1 MSNKEYE
8 IINIRD
14 YLIDG
19 DEKIGEE
26 SLRKKL
32 SDFTCPMNLNVEQ
45 FLKEKAIEFTKRNQS
60 VTYLV
65 FLSDAST
72 LVGYFTLAL
81 KSITVKEGIL
91 SKTIQRKISR
101 VSEYDSEYQT
111 FRLSAYLIAQLG
123 KNFTSNANEK
133 ITGHQLME
141 LAIQKVKELQYML
154 GGTIVFLETLRNAK
168 LMEFY
173 THQHG
178 FKEFDTRRASSMI
191 GTEFVQLLGTL

>member
-1 MSNKEYE
+1 MKSEKFKV
-8 IINIRD
+8 INIRD
-14 YLIDG
+14 YLIDD

-32 SDFTCPMNLNVEQ
+32 SDFTCPLNLNVEE
-45 FLKEKAIEFTKRNQS
+45 FLKQKSIEFTKRNQS

-65 FLSDAST
+65 FLDDAST
-72 LVGYFTLAL
+72 LVGYFTLAS

-91 SKTIQRKISR
+91 SKTIQKKVSR
-101 VSEYDSEYQT
+101 VSEYEPENQT

-123 KNFTSNANEK
+123 KNFTDNANK
-133 ITGHQLME
+133 RITGHQLLE

-154 GGTIVFLETLRNAK
+154 GGTIVFLEAKPHEK

-173 THQHG
+173 TNQHS
-178 FKEFDTRRASSMI
+178 FKEFDTRQAHSSED
-191 GTEFVQLLGTL
+191 GELVQLLGTL

>member
-1 MSNKEYE
+1 MNHKEYKV
-8 IINIRD
+8 INIRD

-32 SDFTCPMNLNVEQ
+32 SDFTCPINLNVEE
-45 FLKEKAIEFTKRNQS
+45 FLKDKAIEFTKRNQS

-65 FLSDAST
+65 FLNDAST
-72 LVGYFTLAL
+72 LVGYFTLAS

-123 KNFTSNANEK
+123 KNFTGNANEK
-133 ITGHQLME
+133 ITGRQLME
-141 LAIQKVKELQYML
+141 LAIQKIKELQYML
-154 GGTIVFLETLRNAK
+154 GGTIVFLEAVRNKK

-173 THQHG
+173 TNQHG
-178 FKEFDTRRASSMI
+178 FKEFDIRRSNSMA
-191 GTEFVQLLGTL
+191 GVEFVQLLGTL